1 MGTAKRF
8 VIKWSLIFVDHNCRT
23 LYTCILN
30 NHVTFLVV
38 KRKPNL
44 HNSKSCCLCAK
55 TRFACV
61 SCSESN
67 R

>member
-8 VIKWSLIFVDHNCRT
+8 AIKWSLIFVDHNCRT
-23 LYTCILN
+23 LYTCILY

-44 HNSKSCCLCAK
+44 HNSKSCFLCAK